1 MRYEKHDPVQS
12 SWYTDEMPNQRSW
25 FYAESKPFI
34 HYGTT
39 GFASAGFG
47 VPFCMTVSC
56 VALFPFNAGKSKA
69 SLLPPLIPFHLQKSC
84 PSFAVQV
91 SAPTHGC
98 TFHPNSKV
106 TFACEANLPVTSVI
120 WYLGFECLSLTMPG
134 VGSASTSGA
143 FFLDGNFD
151 FLASGFLVPTM
162 GKSFQA
168 SNGV

>member
-1 MRYEKHDPVQS
+1 MSSRTATIRRYGAGHLTLGPWYIFVTANEKENQGVVRS
-12 SWYTDEMPNQRSW
+12 SWYTNTMPNNRSC
-25 FYAESKPFI
+25 FYAKPKAFI

-47 VPFCMTVSC
+47 VPFCITVSC
-56 VALFPFNAGKSKA
+56 VALFPFNAGRSKA
-69 SLLPPLIPFHLQKSC
+69 SLLPPLIPFHRPKSC

-120 WYLGFECLSLTMPG
+120 
-134 VGSASTSGA
+134 
-143 FFLDGNFD
+143 
-151 FLASGFLVPTM
+151 
-162 GKSFQA
+162 
-168 SNGV
+168 